1 MRGCYRIISAAV
13 LIGCAHAHT
22 DPVAT
27 EALSARCQV
36 VQDSVVATVV
46 KDSLPT
52 VKGLI
57 RFRMPAL
64 PRSVKHGDSTVL
76 VFLVLPTGRADVTSL
91 EIQGTSDPAYQ
102 KAAVRELRNAR
113 FSPALVNGCPVLSRV
128 AYVSTSL
135 Q

>member
-1 MRGCYRIISAAV
+1 MRSSNRTIAAV
-13 LIGCAHAHT
+13 LLMGCARAHT
-22 DPVAT
+22 VPIAA

-36 VQDSVVATVV
+36 VQDSVVATVA

-64 PRSVKHGDSTVL
+64 PRSVQHGESTVL
-76 VFLVLPTGRADVTSL
+76 VFLVLPTGRADVPSL
-91 EIQGTSDPAYQ
+91 EIQGTSDPAYE
-102 KAAVRELRNAR
+102 KAARRELRNAR
-113 FSPALVNGCPVLSRV
+113 FTPAMVNGCPVLSRV
-128 AYVSTSL
+128 AYVSTLL

>member
-1 MRGCYRIISAAV
+1 MRRWNRAIAAA
-13 LIGCAHAHT
+13 LLMGCARAHT
-22 DPVAT
+22 DPVAA

-36 VQDSVVATVV
+36 VQDSVVATVA

-57 RFRMPAL
+57 SFRMPAL
-64 PRSVKHGDSTVL
+64 PQSVKHGESTVL
-76 VFLVLPTGRADVTSL
+76 VFLVLPTGRADATTL
-91 EIQGTSDPAYQ
+91 EIQGTSDAAYQ
-102 KAAVRELRNAR
+102 KAALRELRNAR
-113 FSPALVNGCPVLSRV
+113 FTPAMVNGCPVLSRV

>member
-1 MRGCYRIISAAV
+1 MKRCHRIIGAAV
-13 LIGCAHAHT
+13 LIGCARAHT
-22 DPVAT
+22 APVAA
-27 EALSARCQV
+27 EALSAHCQV
-36 VQDSVVATVV
+36 VQDSVVAAVA

-52 VKGLI
+52 VRGWI

-64 PRSVKHGDSTVL
+64 PRSVRHGESTVL
-76 VFLVLPTGRADVTSL
+76 VFLVLPTGQADVTSL

-113 FSPALVNGCPVLSRV
+113 FSPAVVGGCPVLSRV